1 MRGAFFIGLFKSYS
15 FLQLASRTLFLN
27 VLLMPPPRSIHFMRV
42 RQTPVHLHAHGASQF
57 CLPTVC
63 HIVSRLPK
71 TLAPQGRSRGGSV
84 RLASGVPSP
93 ERGDRNWD
101 TRLLGCE
108 VSQIGVI
115 AADVHATILQGLSQ
129 KGFKAVKTLPAITS
143 QTTASTAGIYTRN
156 GVRYSVKLIQVLAKN
171 PKNRGGGGY
180 LYIRGNSYTTI
191 SLQSL
196 SEPIGY
202 TLP

>member
-1 MRGAFFIGLFKSYS
+1 MA
-15 FLQLASRTLFLN
+15 A
-27 VLLMPPPRSIHFMRV
+27 
-42 RQTPVHLHAHGASQF
+42 ACA
-57 CLPTVC
+57 
-63 HIVSRLPK
+63 
-71 TLAPQGRSRGGSV
+71 TLALALGACMETENTQETVTAERSETLTKAFINGCLNPERSMRTALRSFAANGLSYREPFTQDLSPSGRRHGGQV

-93 ERGDRNWD
+93 ERGDKNWD

-108 VSQIGVI
+108 VSRIGVI
-115 AADVHATILQGLSQ
+115 ATDVHATILQGLSQ

-156 GVRYSVKLIQVLAKN
+156 GVWYSIKLIQVLAKN
-171 PKNRGGGGY
+171 PKNRGGGDY